1 MEDSQIIALF
11 FQRSEQAI
19 RAIQEKYGG
28 LCRRVVSN
36 ILPDFRD
43 VDECVSDTYLRV
55 WRSIP
60 PQHPDRLDSYIARIA
75 RNAALDRHDYNR
87 AFLRNSSLSLA
98 YEELEFVLPSQD
110 GGVDAIVFR
119 TFLNQFLR
127 SQKKNARIMFL
138 RRYWYGD
145 SIQQIAEAFGCGEEK
160 VKSTLFR
167 VRNKLRDAMIKEGIY
182 L

>member
-1 MEDSQIIALF
+1 MEDSQIIAFL

-28 LCRRVVSN
+28 LCRSIVSN

-43 VDECVSDTYLRV
+43 VDECISDTYLRV
-55 WRSIP
+55 WKSIP
-60 PQHPDRLDSYIARIA
+60 PQHPDRLDSYIARVA

-87 AFLRNSSLSLA
+87 ANLRNSALTLA
-98 YEELEFVLPSQD
+98 YEELEYALPSRD
-110 GGVDAIVFR
+110 EAVDAMAFR

-127 SQKKNARIMFL
+127 SQKKDARIMFL

-145 SIQQIAEAFGCGEEK
+145 SVQQIAAAFGCGEEK
-160 VKSTLFR
+160 VKSSLFR
-167 VRNKLRDAMIKEGIY
+167 TRNKLRNAMIKEGIY